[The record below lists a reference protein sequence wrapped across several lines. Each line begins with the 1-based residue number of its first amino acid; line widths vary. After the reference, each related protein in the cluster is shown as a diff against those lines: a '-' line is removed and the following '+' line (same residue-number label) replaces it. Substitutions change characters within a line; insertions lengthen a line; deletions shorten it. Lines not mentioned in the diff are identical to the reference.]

1 MNTRSIIFAIA
12 AVCALAAVSNAHT
25 DEAIESYAEATEFVS
40 SFEKSGKGD
49 SACTKVADDA
59 VRTIK
64 TECDSQQKVVNTAAK
79 ANQACCANGRKA
91 VCRAKANLNS
101 AQLKVNKCNQQLT
114 VLQNKKITF
123 PSISLS
129 SLNGKCGSFYNAG
142 VYKNARR
149 KADQKKDEC
158 TRLSGS
164 LKTSKRLLS
173 KEVKAAARS
182 RTTCA
187 YTYQRRLNRAFTDA
201 TKVCSSKQNKKA
213 FLRAAHMKCV
223 LKGTKISKCKVG
235 KAPKVSKTRQSTLS
249 CAAINKKTICQA
261 GPMSLHTG
269 GGCNYEGKA
278 GLFADPGNCGNQ
290 FAIYNMK
297 NGGANSQYWKDVC
310 DAMKTKSYQCPTGW
324 KWATAAEAHAALR
337 RGGGSKCIDNKGGR
351 SKDPWTGQQQA
362 AYSRCGWNQYT
373 ASSRGGPSTGYY
385 FIFSDSYKNY
395 KWQHAGNYLGYQNSN
410 WNPCKQN
417 TQNLAGIVCIRQT
430 MG

>member
-64 TECDSQQKVVNTAAK
+64 TECNSQQKVVNTAAK
-79 ANQACCANGRKA
+79 ANKACCGNGRKA
-91 VCRAKANLNS
+91 VCRAKSNLYS

-123 PSISLS
+123 PSISLR

-149 KADQKKDEC
+149 KADQKKAEC

-164 LKTSKRLLS
+164 LKSSKRNLT
-173 KEVKAAARS
+173 KEVKAAALS
-182 RTTCA
+182 RTTCNQ
-187 YTYQRRLNRAFTDA
+187 THQRRLNKAFKDA
-201 TKVCSSKQNKKA
+201 KKVCSSKQNKKA

-235 KAPKVSKTRQSTLS
+235 KAPKVSKTRQSGLT

-261 GPMSLHTG
+261 GPMNLYNNRDYSCT
-269 GGCNYEGKA
+269 YEGKA
-278 GLFADPGNCGNQ
+278 GLFADPKNCGNQ
-290 FAIYNMK
+290 FALYNMK

-324 KWATAAEAHAALR
+324 KWATAAEAHAALK
-337 RGGGSKCIDNKGGR
+337 RGGGAHCINNNGRR
-351 SKDPWTGQQQA
+351 SKDPWSQSTVAMNG
-362 AYSRCGWNQYT
+362 RCGWKEYN
-373 ASSRGGPSTGYY
+373 ASSRGGPNPGYR
-385 FIFSDSYKNY
+385 FIFSDSYKNG
-395 KWQHAGNYLGYQNSN
+395 KWQMSGNNLGFQDGG
-410 WNPCKQN
+410 WNPCKKSPN
-417 TQNLAGIVCIRQT
+417 TIAGIVCIRN
-430 MG
+430 